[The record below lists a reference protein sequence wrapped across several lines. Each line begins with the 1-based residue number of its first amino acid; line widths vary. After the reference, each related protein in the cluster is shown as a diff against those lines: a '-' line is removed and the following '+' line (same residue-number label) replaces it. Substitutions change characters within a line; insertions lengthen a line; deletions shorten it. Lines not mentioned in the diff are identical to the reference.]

1 MIIHKAFYN
10 FISSLYD
17 WELRKLSEGTY
28 IKSRIGW
35 QRLTKDEYLFAG
47 DYYLITGTDI
57 DELTHSIDLSRSV
70 YVSKERYEKDEK
82 IQVKEGDI
90 IITKDGTIGK
100 VAMVQGLDKP
110 ATLNSHL
117 FVLRDISGELDN
129 RFLLHVLDS
138 PLFTKFVEAT
148 KTGSTLTGLPQKT
161 FVNFMYYLPSK
172 EEQQRISEL
181 LDRLDAILALH
192 QRKLDLLKQLK
203 QAYLQKMFPKNGE
216 KMPEMR
222 FAHFKEEWTQ
232 YKLSELATHRGGTAI
247 EKYFSD
253 SGEYKVISIGSYG
266 LDNKYVDQGIRA
278 VSNKIT
284 NKRLVKKNEL
294 TMVLNDKTANG
305 SIIGRCLIIDSNN
318 RFVIN
323 QRTEIIS
330 PQENFDPS
338 FAYTILNGPFR
349 ENIKKVVQGGTQI
362 YINYSV
368 VENLSLSVPS
378 IKEQE
383 KIGEL
388 FKQFDN
394 IITLHQKKFRALKT
408 IKEAFLSKLFI

>member
-408 IKEAFLSKLFI
+408 IKEAFLSKFFI

>member
-1 MIIHKAFYN
+1 
-10 FISSLYD
+10 
-17 WELRKLSEGTY
+17 
-28 IKSRIGW
+28 
-35 QRLTKDEYLFAG
+35 
-47 DYYLITGTDI
+47 
-57 DELTHSIDLSRSV
+57 
-70 YVSKERYEKDEK
+70 
-82 IQVKEGDI
+82 
-90 IITKDGTIGK
+90 
-100 VAMVQGLDKP
+100 
-110 ATLNSHL
+110 
-117 FVLRDISGELDN
+117 
-129 RFLLHVLDS
+129 
-138 PLFTKFVEAT
+138 
-148 KTGSTLTGLPQKT
+148 
-161 FVNFMYYLPSK
+161 
-172 EEQQRISEL
+172 
-181 LDRLDAILALH
+181 
-192 QRKLDLLKQLK
+192 
-203 QAYLQKMFPKNGE
+203 MFPKNGE

>member
-1 MIIHKAFYN
+1 MTKNAPELRFKG
-10 FISSLYD
+10 FTDD

-57 DELTHSIDLSRSV
+57 DELTHSIELSRSV

-408 IKEAFLSKLFI
+408 IKEAFLSKFFI